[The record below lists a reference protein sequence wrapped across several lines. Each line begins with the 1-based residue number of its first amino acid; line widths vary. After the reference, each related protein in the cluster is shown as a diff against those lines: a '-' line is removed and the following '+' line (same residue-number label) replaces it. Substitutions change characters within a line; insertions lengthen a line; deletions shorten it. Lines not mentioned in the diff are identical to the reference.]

1 MLRSTTSPGCRGLED
16 RLGGCDLGPRHG
28 DASQDWRSQRRATE
42 QVILNAGGDLDSATP
57 NDHCDDS
64 AGVGVSWLLCFEWDP
79 AKAAANR
86 RKHGIA
92 FDLAATVFQDPGA
105 MSIPDDD
112 HSEHEER
119 WATMGRARDGQVLIV
134 IHTER
139 DSGPDETTLRLISA
153 RRSTR
158 SERRQYE
165 GAST

>member
-1 MLRSTTSPGCRGLED
+1 MLRSTTSSRSSGARRPTGRARSGSSATAT
-16 RLGGCDLGPRHG
+16 R
-28 DASQDWRSQRRATE
+28 QDWRSQRGATE
-42 QVILNAGGDLDSATP
+42 QVTLNAGGDLDSATP

-86 RKHGIA
+86 RKHGVA

-119 WATMGRARDGQVLIV
+119 WATMGRARDGQVLTV

-139 DSGPDETTLRLISA
+139 DSGPDETILRLISA